1 MRFKIDENLPDA
13 LVALLAGQGHDACT
27 ARQQT
32 LNGRPD
38 ADLAAACRSERRT
51 IVTLDLDF
59 SDIMAFP
66 PEEYSG
72 IIVLRLRS
80 QSRPHVVAVFESVLP
95 LLATEPLDG
104 HLWIV
109 EEHRVR
115 VWRRS

>member
-13 LVALLAGQGHDACT
+13 LVGLLAGQGHDACT

-38 ADLAAACRSERRT
+38 TDLAAACRSERRT

-80 QSRPHVVAVFESVLP
+80 QSRPHIVSVFESVLP
-95 LLATEPLDG
+95 LLVTEPLDG

-115 VWRRS
+115 VWRRA